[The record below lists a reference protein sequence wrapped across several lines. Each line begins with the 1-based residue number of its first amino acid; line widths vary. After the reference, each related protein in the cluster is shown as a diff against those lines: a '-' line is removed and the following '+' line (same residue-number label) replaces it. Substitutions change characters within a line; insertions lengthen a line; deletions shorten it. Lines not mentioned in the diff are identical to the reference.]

1 MKRSLKFEKKTPK
14 SARKLRV
21 NEISGQ
27 NILEINEGKSRVE
40 MHRDSK
46 QMQQRVQ
53 DNRKG
58 PGLVGYV
65 MWKSN
70 TKSTA

>member
-14 SARKLRV
+14 SAQKLRV
-21 NEISGQ
+21 NEISRQ
-27 NILEINEGKSRVE
+27 NILEINEGKSWVE